1 MLRRFWR
8 QLERKVACPHY
19 SHKNSTSGWRRA
31 GPWRSAARLACA
43 SRSASTSGWLGDRT
57 RVGLIPRIP
66 PKGVEG
72 MVRVAVE
79 VRIIG
84 VGPRANVPL
93 LRPDLQRADLHRR
106 IGVLDFVE
114 GEGLGPGDLRDH
126 GYSRTGRQRG
136 RIEEPFVVG
145 QEAALGLRK
154 GHDRRVGLI

>member
-19 SHKNSTSGWRRA
+19 SPTC
-31 GPWRSAARLACA
+31 CA

-57 RVGLIPRIP
+57 SVELIPGIP
-66 PKGVEG
+66 PKGIEG

-93 LRPDLQRADLHRR
+93 LRPHLQRADLHRR

-114 GEGLGPGDLRDH
+114 GEGLDSGDLRDH
-126 GYSRTGRQRG
+126 GYSRAGWQRG
-136 RIEEPFVVG
+136 GVEEPFLIG
-145 QEAALGLRK
+145 QEAALGLGK